1 MARTAPTEFQLTETQ
16 NAGPVHRSGWLC
28 STTAPAGRLYDQSN
42 GTKHE
47 AKRRYGNAKHLLLL
61 IGRGTFQKQQVRA
74 EQQKK
79 CAACD

>member
-1 MARTAPTEFQLTETQ
+1 MARTAPTEFKLTETQ
-16 NAGPVHRSGWLC
+16 NAGVHRSGWSC

-42 GTKHE
+42 GAEHE
-47 AKRRYGNAKHLLLL
+47 AKRRNGNAKHLLLL

-74 EQQKK
+74 KQQKK